1 MLESIYDV
9 ANFNELNDELIEL
22 FKQFDKDFNQYD
34 TDVYLY
40 YDADTNTAELDTFV
54 NPGGN
59 SWIQDDHYTI
69 YTDKQHYDDFMDWY
83 DGDLDL
89 IADVLGT
96 TVDELYKEVAYALEI
111 SEDELDGSDV
121 LVDSEVID
129 FIEGSEEYSEI
140 LYDYYCDFIDTEYE
154 SEYADKAREVW
165 DKFDADLEYWRDE
178 YKYHR

>member
-9 ANFNELNDELIEL
+9 ANFDELTDELIEL
-22 FKQFDKDFNQYD
+22 FKEFDKELNAYD

-40 YDADTNTAELDTFV
+40 YDEDTNTAELDTFV

-69 YTDKQHYDDFMDWY
+69 YTDKQHYGDYMDWY
-83 DGDLDL
+83 EGNLDL
-89 IADVLGT
+89 IADALGIT
-96 TVDELYKEVAYALEI
+96 IEDLCLETMEYNNTDDEDDI
-111 SEDELDGSDV
+111 SEADV
-121 LVDSEVID
+121 LHYIYNC
-129 FIEGSEEYSEI
+129 GKYGQI
-140 LYDYYCDFIDTEYE
+140 LYDYYCDVVDTDYE

>member
-9 ANFNELNDELIEL
+9 KNFDQINDELIEL

-40 YDADTNTAELDTFV
+40 YDEDTNTAELDTFV

-69 YTDKQHYDDFMDWY
+69 YTDKQHYDSYMDWY
-83 DGDLDL
+83 DGDLSV
-89 IADVLGT
+89 IADCLNT
-96 TVDELYKEVAYALEI
+96 TADTLYEEAANYLE
-111 SEDELDGSDV
+111 EDIDYLDDIDV
-121 LVDSEVID
+121 IKY
-129 FIEGSEEYSEI
+129 IESNDKYSEI
-140 LYDYYCDFIDTEYE
+140 LYDIYCDAIDNDYN

-165 DKFDADLEYWRDE
+165 DKFDADLEYWKDE

>member
-1 MLESIYDV
+1 MIIMLESIYDV

-121 LVDSEVID
+121 LVDSEVK
-129 FIEGSEEYSEI
+129 SP
-140 LYDYYCDFIDTEYE
+140 
-154 SEYADKAREVW
+154 
-165 DKFDADLEYWRDE
+165 
-178 YKYHR
+178 